1 MERIGSAIFHGAGE
15 AIHPCLAC
23 FEDVRVQCSNCLVTT
38 ITIELDLSGRR
49 GVCLVPERERTA
61 HDYSRSN
68 HRKPRHHRHLE
79 PTAPLRPLSNGR
91 VGDETILGTTGQTL
105 GPARADPLA
114 GATQGF
120 SSRSNPFHWR
130 PSPGPSSGA
139 GMVIY
144 EASSSMTRPARPGSP
159 QRTAPKPTKAGCRS
173 PQPFRART
181 QKTRPWVPR
190 CLQDLSRRSRRK
202 GRSQPRV

>member
-23 FEDVRVQCSNCLVTT
+23 FEEVRVQCSHCLVTT

-61 HDYSRSN
+61 HDHSRSN

-91 VGDETILGTTGQTL
+91 VGDETILGTPRQTL
-105 GPARADPLA
+105 GPARVEPLA
-114 GATQGF
+114 GSGLQ
-120 SSRSNPFHWR
+120 SRCSGNFVGRRQPRLKNPAR
-130 PSPGPSSGA
+130 CGA
-139 GMVIY
+139 GL
-144 EASSSMTRPARPGSP
+144 SSSPRLR
-159 QRTAPKPTKAGCRS
+159 RS
-173 PQPFRART
+173 PKTEPVRHASARLSN
-181 QKTRPWVPR
+181 KT
-190 CLQDLSRRSRRK
+190 K
-202 GRSQPRV
+202 Y